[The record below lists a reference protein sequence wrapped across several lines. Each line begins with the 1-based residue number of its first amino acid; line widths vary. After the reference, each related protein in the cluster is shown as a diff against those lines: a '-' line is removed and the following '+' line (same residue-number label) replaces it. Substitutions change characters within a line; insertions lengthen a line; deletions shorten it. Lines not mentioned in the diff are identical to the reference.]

1 MKKMNIS
8 KKAAVVCCKPVAGD
22 RVDSALDCHAR
33 GLPFESAILPQLK
46 HACLL
51 LPSATKLRRLCFYTC
66 LSVILFTGGG
76 VCLSACWDATA
87 TPWDQPP
94 GTRHPPPRPGTSQTR
109 HPRGEDPP
117 SRRLLLRTVRILLEY
132 ILVFTVLV
140 PSKRAIY
147 E

>member
-8 KKAAVVCCKPVAGD
+8 KKAAVVCCKPVAVD
-22 RVDSALDCHAR
+22 RVASALDCYAR

-51 LPSATKLRRLCFYTC
+51 LLSATKLRRLCFYTC
-66 LSVILFTGGG
+66 LSVILFTGG
-76 VCLSACWDATA
+76 SASVHGGMPLPP
-87 TPWDQPP
+87 PWDQAPP
-94 GTRHPPPRPGTSQTR
+94 GTRHPPGPGT
-109 HPRGEDPP
+109 PWGEDPP
-117 SRRLLLRTVRILLEY
+117 SRQLLLWTVRILLEC